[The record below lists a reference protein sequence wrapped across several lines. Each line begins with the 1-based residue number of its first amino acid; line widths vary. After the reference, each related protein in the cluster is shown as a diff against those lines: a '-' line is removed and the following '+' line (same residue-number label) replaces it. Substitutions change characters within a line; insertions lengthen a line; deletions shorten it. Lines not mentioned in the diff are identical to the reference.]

1 MNVTILLALGAMV
14 AGAFADL
21 IYKMAQNRGINS
33 TTFVFYQSIVF
44 AFTIFVIAFATGQM
58 FQVNNA
64 AWVFGLP
71 IGILGYLG
79 VLLFVMS
86 LREGS
91 ASVNVPI
98 FRLSF
103 VITSIGAIFV
113 LHEPI
118 TAVKVAGTLL
128 AVAGVL
134 SLADLS
140 TLRTP
145 DRRDTRL
152 RTMLL
157 LLSATLVFGIAGIL
171 NKEATNQ
178 GAMTIPLIVASTIS
192 FNASAVTRMIIGR
205 QFKPN
210 ATTIRFAPLT
220 GLLQLTW
227 TGLLIQSLQTG
238 DASISFPIVQ
248 LSFVLTSIMAVV
260 FLKEAVSRRLVVGLI
275 TATLAV
281 VSFAFA

>member
-1 MNVTILLALGAMV
+1 MSVSILLALGAMI

-21 IYKMAQNRGINS
+21 IYKVAQNRGINS
-33 TTFVFYQSIVF
+33 TTFVFYQSTVF
-44 AFTIFVIAFATGQM
+44 AFTIFVIAFATGQI
-58 FQVNNA
+58 FQINGA
-64 AWVFGLP
+64 ALAFGIP
-71 IGILGYLG
+71 IGFIGYLG

-86 LREGS
+86 LRDGS

-103 VITSIGAIFV
+103 VITSLGAIFI
-113 LHEPI
+113 LGEPANTI
-118 TAVKVAGTLL
+118 KVVGTLL
-128 AVAGVL
+128 AIAGVL

-140 TLRTP
+140 TLKTTA
-145 DRRDTRL
+145 RRDTRL

-157 LLSATLVFGIAGIL
+157 LLTATLAFGIGGVL

-178 GAMTIPLIVASTIS
+178 GAMTIPLILVSTIS
-192 FNASAVTRMIIGR
+192 FSSSAVTRMIIGR
-205 QFKPN
+205 QFRPN
-210 ATTIRFAPLT
+210 ATTIRFAPMT

-238 DASISFPIVQ
+238 DASITFPIVQ

-260 FLKEAVSRRLVVGLI
+260 FLKEAVSKRLVIGLT
-275 TATLAV
+275 TATVAV
-281 VSFAFA
+281 ITFAFA

>member
-1 MNVTILLALGAMV
+1 MSVSILLARGAMI

-21 IYKMAQNRGINS
+21 IYKVATKRGINS
-33 TTFVFYQSIVF
+33 NTFVFYQSTVF
-44 AFTIFVIAFATGQM
+44 AFTIFVIAFATGQI
-58 FQVNNA
+58 FQINGA
-64 AWVFGLP
+64 ALAFGIP
-71 IGILGYLG
+71 IGFIGYLG

-86 LREGS
+86 LRDGS

-103 VITSIGAIFV
+103 VITSLGAIFI
-113 LHEPI
+113 LGEPANTI
-118 TAVKVAGTLL
+118 KVVGTLL
-128 AVAGVL
+128 AIAGVL

-140 TLRTP
+140 TLKTTA
-145 DRRDTRL
+145 RRDTRL

-157 LLSATLVFGIAGIL
+157 LLTATLAFGIGGVL

-178 GAMTIPLIVASTIS
+178 GAMTIPLILVSTIS
-192 FNASAVTRMIIGR
+192 FSSSAVTRMIIGR
-205 QFKPN
+205 QFRPN
-210 ATTIRFAPLT
+210 ATTIRFAPMT

-238 DASISFPIVQ
+238 DASITFPIVQ

-260 FLKEAVSRRLVVGLI
+260 FLKEAVSKRLVIGLT
-275 TATLAV
+275 TATVAV
-281 VSFAFA
+281 ITFAFA